1 MPVEESRTWAPLSD
15 LRDAG
20 NPPGTGLDVPHP
32 AHPELPDDEQAEMMI
47 SSKVP

>member
-1 MPVEESRTWAPLSD
+1 
-15 LRDAG
+15 
-20 NPPGTGLDVPHP
+20 LDVPHP